1 MNKIIK
7 YKKNQGI
14 TLIALIVM
22 IIVLLIL
29 SGITITMITE
39 NNSIINKSI
48 EAKDDSETAIE
59 KDALKKEIVYS
70 VDKYGN
76 LVADDLRDNI
86 NNNIA
91 DATATGDDFPISVEF
106 QKTKHKYTIDE
117 EGELDS
123 DDCDLKV
130 IFEANLGIFNNGA
143 KSNVVKYSYKEQAK
157 TQTVTKYLHTDNLN
171 EKGEKVN
178 QPSNISGVTVTKT
191 ATIPGAKKLKIN
203 IHYGI
208 GNNNNNRIRAIKSV
222 PQSEPALWEDND
234 SGEEE
239 FEIDGDTVNIF
250 FDGGIGGD
258 GEYWGYYASVIG
270 YDENNKVI
278 TEETGEKETVLKIS
292 EGTFENPTLTDGD
305 FRGWYYDKNFKQK
318 VTFNENNVIDK
329 TNSKSVTVYAKW
341 ATETVFR
348 NLNSYLFNP
357 EARQLTATARDLERY
372 GNYAPINAKYFE
384 KSEIPPDE
392 SQDKKEIQTEDS
404 RFPIYLWYDSST
416 STLLWYCQEK
426 PIMRG
431 ETHSLLYLWKSIRR
445 IDFTGIDMSELDE
458 FVASTSYST
467 NPASSIEII
476 FDESFKGTRRNLN

>member
-7 YKKNQGI
+7 YKKNHGI

-130 IFEANLGIFNNGA
+130 IFEANLGNFNNGA

-341 ATETVFR
+341 ATETVFKDLCVSVR
-348 NLNSYLFNP
+348 RATNVASQSNYDPVPARIFKKSNVVLSNP
-357 EARQLTATARDLERY
+357 
-372 GNYAPINAKYFE
+372 I
-384 KSEIPPDE
+384 
-392 SQDKKEIQTEDS
+392 EIQTEDS
-404 RFPIYLWYDSST
+404 AYPIYMKYDSST
-416 STLLWYCQEK
+416 KTVYWYCEVK
-426 PIMRG
+426 PKLKGDVAMFR
-431 ETHSLLYLWKSIRR
+431 YYWKDVSSI
-445 IDFTGIDMSELDE
+445 DLTGIDMSEVTSFSRKTGFYAPNDE
-458 FVASTSYST
+458 IPLSK
-467 NPASSIEII
+467 II
-476 FDESFKGTRRNLN
+476 FDESYPNN